1 MYYKEMIKG
10 FHHMGIKVPTDMW
23 HPEEQYFSTSKGEY
37 IMVENMDIFHIVRS
51 FCKLIRNDPDESTK
65 KSLSSLREQI
75 EDLERK
81 ISC

>member
-1 MYYKEMIKG
+1 
-10 FHHMGIKVPTDMW
+10 
-23 HPEEQYFSTSKGEY
+23 
-37 IMVENMDIFHIVRS
+37 MVENMDIFHIVRS

-81 ISC
+81 IS